1 MSSTATECPIEV
13 LEKRATQAQNVKE
26 EWVDQIGRVHREIDT
41 INCTAARR
49 ATARR
54 TSARRARRATA
65 RSSSASSASGD
76 PVFTEEETEQKE
88 RLLRSIAGAEYIQPD
103 GQRGELF
110 YLNRDVMGLRRR
122 INTLMQEREEERIQ
136 EREQER
142 ERLSQPPCRRETGGK
157 KRKSK
162 KKKKSI
168 SKKKKKSISKKKRR
182 SKTKR
187 RSKKKKKSI
196 SKK

>member
-1 MSSTATECPIEV
+1 MSSTTECPIEA
-13 LEKRATQAQNVKE
+13 LEKKAILAQNVKE

-54 TSARRARRATA
+54 ASARLADAAATA
-65 RSSSASSASGD
+65 RLSASGWTTTASSSSGD

-142 ERLSQPPCRRETGGK
+142 GRLSQPPCRTGGG
-157 KRKSK
+157 K

-168 SKKKKKSISKKKRR
+168 SKK
-182 SKTKR
+182 
-187 RSKKKKKSI
+187 
-196 SKK
+196 